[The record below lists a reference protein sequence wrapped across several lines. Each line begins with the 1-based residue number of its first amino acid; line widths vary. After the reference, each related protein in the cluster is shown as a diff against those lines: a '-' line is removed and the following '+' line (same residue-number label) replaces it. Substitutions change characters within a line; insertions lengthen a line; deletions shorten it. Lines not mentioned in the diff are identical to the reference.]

1 MFEHILVDKK
11 LFIELVER
19 LAVYQEAS
27 RFMSESRWN
36 NLDWEKMH
44 DETKTVLERALDRV
58 SRIGAISEKIE
69 SWFITNYSPDMRTDA
84 ASTIKRQAG
93 LEVYADSRGQPF
105 LDRRNEPK
113 YINVDKDEV
122 LHFKRFS
129 GQNSDYADFS
139 WINFK
144 EPRQAIDLLD
154 HVLTKGPE
162 MDEVVKLIS
171 FICRHAKANHSQE

>member
-1 MFEHILVDKK
+1 M
-11 LFIELVER
+11 
-19 LAVYQEAS
+19 
-27 RFMSESRWN
+27 
-36 NLDWEKMH
+36 
-44 DETKTVLERALDRV
+44 
-58 SRIGAISEKIE
+58 
-69 SWFITNYSPDMRTDA
+69 
-84 ASTIKRQAG
+84 
-93 LEVYADSRGQPF
+93 
-105 LDRRNEPK
+105 
-113 YINVDKDEV
+113 DKDEV

>member
-84 ASTIKRQAG
+84 ASTINAKLG
-93 LEVYADSRGQPF
+93 W
-105 LDRRNEPK
+105 
-113 YINVDKDEV
+113 
-122 LHFKRFS
+122 RFTLI
-129 GQNSDYADFS
+129 A
-139 WINFK
+139 
-144 EPRQAIDLLD
+144 
-154 HVLTKGPE
+154 
-162 MDEVVKLIS
+162 VVNRS
-171 FICRHAKANHSQE
+171 